1 MILRRAFLVF
11 VVIMLPAARILAGEP
26 QTPPAADP
34 KDKCCVLEPMIPG
47 KHHFEGAA
55 TAGSVARHVEGNPRS
70 KIRVVIYE
78 DLQCRDCAAL
88 RRSLD
93 EVLLPRFGKDVAF
106 EFRDFPLPKHSWA
119 REAAIAGRY
128 FQSVDS
134 KIASVFRRHIQG
146 GIASV
151 SAQGFR
157 PALVKFAA
165 NHGFEPEKVL
175 KAIADPA
182 FSSAVDADFQQ
193 GVAAGIRRTP
203 TVLIGDRTFVESFD
217 LGALQQALGV
227 LVKGSINNE
236 TTQKGEH
243 K

>member
-1 MILRRAFLVF
+1 ILRHAFLVF
-11 VVIMLPAARILAGEP
+11 VGIMLPTAQILANEP
-26 QTPPAADP
+26 QTPRASDP
-34 KDKCCVLEPMIPG
+34 KEKCCVLEPMIPSRS
-47 KHHFEGAA
+47 HLEGAA
-55 TAGSVARHVEGNPRS
+55 AGSVAGHVEGNPQS

-78 DLQCRDCAAL
+78 DLQCRDCAVL
-88 RRSLD
+88 RKSLD

-128 FQSVDS
+128 FQSIDS
-134 KIASVFRRHIQG
+134 KVASAFRRHIQG
-146 GIASV
+146 GITSV

-165 NHGFEPEKVL
+165 NHGFDPEMVL

-182 FSSAVDADFQQ
+182 FSNAVDADFQQ

-203 TVLIGDRTFVESFD
+203 TVLIGDKTFVENFD
-217 LGALQQALGV
+217 IGALQQTLGV
-227 LVKGSINNE
+227 LVRGSMNNE
-236 TTQKGEH
+236 TSHKGKH